1 MSRIRA
7 NNITNQEG
15 NGAPNAPN
23 GLVVAGVIT
32 ATNGVFSNNVSI
44 GGTLTYE
51 DVTNIDSVG
60 IITARSGINISTG
73 SLTIP
78 DSIIHSGDTNTKI
91 RFPAADVVSFETGGS
106 ERVRIASGG
115 SVGIGTDD
123 PQQDIHLLKDGLSRV
138 RIETTS
144 TSQNADII
152 FHDPDGLQGVIGYNA
167 TKSSI
172 DVDFRNTTEAITFS
186 KSGAEKVRIETAAN
200 GDALIGINSNPNQ
213 GVYAID
219 ANSSLL
225 NGGISYNCDGSPYG
239 ATNLKLTLSNRDSGS
254 HYFRFGYSD
263 NMNTRGMIQYYRPNL
278 ASSEDELRFWVGG
291 AEKIRFT
298 STGGIGIAT
307 VGDGSTN
314 GSIGVGSTGQVL
326 TSQGPGYPSIWKG
339 GFTRILEQISAPCTG
354 ESVMTSFGPRVIQD
368 TGTAGYQ
375 LTSTWTDLLGSQI
388 TYRPPTGTHTVIYKF
403 SFQVSNHDADGI
415 SHYKFYVD
423 GNEILWARYTV
434 RADDFQNRV
443 VFEWPIRIDS
453 ANANNYNHARL
464 QTWDSDLVLKMQ
476 AREYS
481 GSYEMKVHMTQNW
494 DGAGT
499 DQFSMPTISVTALGS

>member
-15 NGAPNAPN
+15 NGAPTAPH
-23 GLVVAGVIT
+23 GLVVTGILT
-32 ATNGVFSNNVSI
+32 ATGNVSI
-44 GGTLTYE
+44 GGTVTYE
-51 DVTNIDSVG
+51 DVTNIDSIG
-60 IITARSGINISTG
+60 IITARSDVSIA
-73 SLTIP
+73 
-78 DSIIHSGDTNTKI
+78 DKIIHTGDTNTAI

-106 ERVRIASGG
+106 ERVRISSGG

-123 PQQDIHLLKDGLSRV
+123 PQQDIHILKEGLSRV

-186 KSGAEKVRIETAAN
+186 SSGTEKVRIKKASN
-200 GDALIGINSNPNQ
+200 GNGLIGINSSSPT
-213 GVYAID
+213 VYALD
-219 ANSSLL
+219 ANSSLI
-225 NGGISYNCDGSPYG
+225 NGGISYNCENSSGG
-239 ATNLKLTLSNRDSGS
+239 TNLKLTLSNRDNGN
-254 HYFRFGYSD
+254 HFIRFGYSD
-263 NMNTRGMIQYYRPNL
+263 NMNTRGMMQYYRPNL

-291 AEKIRFT
+291 SEKIRFT

-368 TGTAGYQ
+368 AGTAGYQ
-375 LTSTWTDLLGSQI
+375 LTTTYVDLLGSVI

-403 SFQVSNHDADGI
+403 SFMVSNHDADGI
-415 SHYKFYVD
+415 SHYRFYVG

-476 AREYS
+476 AREYNS
-481 GSYEMKVHMTQNW
+481 TYEMKVHMTNNW
-494 DGAGT
+494 EGAGT
-499 DQFSMPTISVTALGS
+499 DIFSMPTISVTALGS

>member
-60 IITARSGINISTG
+60 IITARSHVSIA
-73 SLTIP
+73 
-78 DSIIHSGDTNTKI
+78 DKIIHTGDTNTAI

-106 ERVRIASGG
+106 ERVRITSGG

-152 FHDPDGLQGVIGYNA
+152 FHSPDGLQGVVGYNA

-172 DVDFRNTTEAITFS
+172 DVDFRNTSEAITFS
-186 KSGAEKVRIETAAN
+186 SSGTEKVRIKTASN
-200 GDALIGINSNPNQ
+200 GNGLIGINSSNPT
-213 GVYAID
+213 VYALD
-219 ANSSLL
+219 ANSSLI
-225 NGGISYNCDGSPYG
+225 NGGISYNCENSSGG
-239 ATNLKLTLSNRDSGS
+239 TNLKLTLSNRDSGS

-263 NMNTRGMIQYYRPNL
+263 NMNTRGMMQYYRPNL

-291 AEKIRFT
+291 SEKIRFT

-339 GFTRILEQISAPCTG
+339 GSTRILEQISAPCTG
-354 ESVMTSFGPRVIQD
+354 ESVMTSFGPRVTQD
-368 TGTAGYQ
+368 AGTAGYQ
-375 LTSTWTDLLGSQI
+375 LSTTYVDLLGSVI
-388 TYRPPTGTHTVIYKF
+388 TYRPPTGTHTVIYRF
-403 SFQVSNHDADGI
+403 MYQISNHDADGI
-415 SHYKFYVD
+415 AHLRFYV
-423 GNEILWARYTV
+423 GPSGSAQEIVYATHTI

-443 VFEWPIRIDS
+443 HFEWPIRIDPS
-453 ANANNYNHARL
+453 QATDYNHGRL
-464 QTWDSDLVLKMQ
+464 QTWNSDLVLKMM

-481 GSYEMKVHMTQNW
+481 SSYEMKVHMTQNY

-499 DQFSMPTISVTALGS
+499 DQFSMPTISITALGS

>member
-7 NNITNQEG
+7 NNITNQAG
-15 NGAPNAPN
+15 NGAPNAPH
-23 GLVVAGVIT
+23 GLVVSGILT
-32 ATNGVFSNNVSI
+32 ATGNVSI
-44 GGTLTYE
+44 GGTVTYE
-51 DVTNIDSVG
+51 DVTNVDSIGV
-60 IITARSGINISTG
+60 ITARTNIYLG
-73 SLTIP
+73 
-78 DSIIHSGDTNTKI
+78 DSIFHNGDANTRI
-91 RFPAADVVSFETGGS
+91 RFPAADTISAETAGS

-152 FHDPDGLQGVIGYNA
+152 FHDPDGLQGVVGYNA

-200 GDALIGINSNPNQ
+200 GDGIIGINSSSP

-339 GFTRILEQISAPCTG
+339 GSTRILEQISSPCTG

-368 TGTAGYQ
+368 AGTAGYQ
-375 LTSTWTDLLGSQI
+375 LTTTYVDLAGSVI

-403 SFQVSNHDADGI
+403 IFQISAHDADGI
-415 SHYKFYVD
+415 AHFRFYIGSD
-423 GNEILWARYTV
+423 EILWARHTHRGEDY
-434 RADDFQNRV
+434 QNRG
-443 VFEWPIRIDS
+443 VFEWPIRIDPTQ
-453 ANANNYNHARL
+453 ATNLNHARL
-464 QTWDSDLVLKMQ
+464 QSWDEDKTLKMQ
-476 AREYS
+476 ARDYTT
-481 GSYEMKVHMTQNW
+481 SYDAKVNMTNNW
-494 DGAGT
+494 DGTGT
-499 DQFSMPTISVTALGS
+499 DQFSMPTISITALGS

>member
-7 NNITNQEG
+7 NNITNQAG
-15 NGAPNAPN
+15 NGAPNATH
-23 GLVVAGVIT
+23 GLVVSGILT
-32 ATNGVFSNNVSI
+32 ATGNVSI
-44 GGTLTYE
+44 GGTVTYE
-51 DVTNIDSVG
+51 DVTNIDSIG
-60 IITARSGINISTG
+60 IITARSDVSIA
-73 SLTIP
+73 
-78 DSIIHSGDTNTKI
+78 DKIIHTGDTNTAI

-106 ERVRIASGG
+106 ERVRITSGG

-152 FHDPDGLQGVIGYNA
+152 FHDPDGLKGVIGYNA
-167 TKSSI
+167 NKSSI

-239 ATNLKLTLSNRDSGS
+239 ATNLKLTLSNKDSGS

-339 GFTRILEQISAPCTG
+339 GATRVLEQVSAPCTG
-354 ESVMTSFGPRVIQD
+354 ESVMTSYGLRAIQQV
-368 TGTAGYQ
+368 TGVQ
-375 LTSTWTDLLGSQI
+375 NLTTSYVDLSGSQI
-388 TYRPPTGTHTVIYKF
+388 TYRPPTGTHTVVYKF
-403 SFQVSNHDADGI
+403 IFQATRADADTIG
-415 SHYKFYVD
+415 HFRFYVG
-423 GNEILWARYTV
+423 GNEIQYARHTIRGEDHQS
-434 RADDFQNRV
+434 RA
-443 VFEWPIRIDS
+443 VFEWPIRIDPTQGT
-453 ANANNYNHARL
+453 NLNHARL
-464 QTWDSDLVLKMQ
+464 QSWDEDKILKMT
-476 AREYS
+476 ARDYS
-481 GSYEMKVHMTQNW
+481 GTYDMKIHITDNW

-499 DQFSMPTISVTALGS
+499 DMFSMPTISITALGS

>member
-1 MSRIRA
+1 M
-7 NNITNQEG
+7 
-15 NGAPNAPN
+15 
-23 GLVVAGVIT
+23 VVAGVIT

-60 IITARSGINISTG
+60 IITARSHVSIA
-73 SLTIP
+73 
-78 DSIIHSGDTNTKI
+78 DKIIHTGDTNTAI

-106 ERVRIASGG
+106 ERVRISSGG

-186 KSGAEKVRIETAAN
+186 SSGTEKVRIKKASN
-200 GDALIGINSNPNQ
+200 GNGLIGINSSSPT
-213 GVYAID
+213 VYALD
-219 ANSSLL
+219 ANSSLI
-225 NGGISYNCDGSPYG
+225 NGGISYNCENSSGG
-239 ATNLKLTLSNRDSGS
+239 TNLKLTLSNRDNAN
-254 HYFRFGYSD
+254 HFIRFGYSD
-263 NMNTRGMIQYYRPNL
+263 NMNTRGMMQYYRPNL

-291 AEKIRFT
+291 SEKIRFT

-368 TGTAGYQ
+368 AGTAGYQ
-375 LTSTWTDLLGSQI
+375 LTTTYVDLLGSVI

-403 SFQVSNHDADGI
+403 SFMVSNHDADGI
-415 SHYKFYVD
+415 SHYRFYVG

-476 AREYS
+476 AREYNS
-481 GSYEMKVHMTQNW
+481 TYEMKVHMTNNW
-494 DGAGT
+494 EGAGT
-499 DQFSMPTISVTALGS
+499 DIFSMPTISVTALGS

>member
-7 NNITNQEG
+7 NNITNQAG
-15 NGAPNAPN
+15 NGAPNATH
-23 GLVVAGVIT
+23 GLVVSGILT
-32 ATNGVFSNNVSI
+32 ATGNVSI
-44 GGTLTYE
+44 GGTVTYE
-51 DVTNIDSVG
+51 DVTNIDSIG
-60 IITARSGINISTG
+60 IITARTGIHID
-73 SLTIP
+73 
-78 DSIIHSGDTNTKI
+78 DSIVHIGDTNTKI
-91 RFPAADVVSFETGGS
+91 RFPDADTITAETGGT
-106 ERVRIASGG
+106 EKLRITGIG
-115 SVGIGTDD
+115 SVGIGTQNPANKLEVGGVISATDLFVTSGGD
-123 PQQDIHLLKDGLSRV
+123 
-138 RIETTS
+138 TTS
-144 TSQNADII
+144 NNISGKFSHGGINSKSLVIAADPN
-152 FHDPDGLQGVIGYNA
+152 DVGANTRLQF
-167 TKSSI
+167 
-172 DVDFRNTTEAITFS
+172 DVD
-186 KSGAEKVRIETAAN
+186 GAEKVRIEAAAN
-200 GDALIGINSNPNQ
+200 GDGVIGINSSNP

-225 NGGISYNCDGSPYG
+225 NGGISYNCDNTANGS
-239 ATNLKLTLSNRDSGS
+239 TNLKFTFSNRDSGS

-368 TGTAGYQ
+368 AGTAGYQ
-375 LTSTWTDLLGSQI
+375 LTNTYADLLGSVI

-403 SFQVSNHDADGI
+403 MYQISNHDADGI
-415 SHYKFYVD
+415 AHLRFYIGSNHVLYATHT
-423 GNEILWARYTV
+423 I

-443 VFEWPIRIDS
+443 HFEWPIRIDPS
-453 ANANNYNHARL
+453 QAADLNHGRL

-481 GSYEMKVHMTQNW
+481 GSYEMKVHMTQNY

-499 DQFSMPTISVTALGS
+499 DQFSMPTISITALGS

>member
-15 NGAPNAPN
+15 NGAPNAPH

-60 IITARSGINISTG
+60 IITARSHVSIA
-73 SLTIP
+73 
-78 DSIIHSGDTNTKI
+78 DKIIHTGDTNTAI

-152 FHDPDGLQGVIGYNA
+152 FHDPDGLQGVVGYNA
-167 TKSSI
+167 NKSSI

-186 KSGAEKVRIETAAN
+186 KSGTEKVRIETAAN
-200 GDALIGINSNPNQ
+200 GDGVIGINSSSPQ
-213 GVYAID
+213 DIID

-225 NGGISYNCDGSPYG
+225 NGGISYNCDNSANGS
-239 ATNLKLTLSNRDSGS
+239 TNLRFSFSNRDSGS

-278 ASSEDELRFWVGG
+278 SSSEDELRFWVGG

-339 GFTRILEQISAPCTG
+339 GSTRILEQISSPCTG
-354 ESVMTSFGPRVIQD
+354 ESVMTSFGPRVVQD
-368 TGTAGYQ
+368 AGTAGYQ
-375 LTSTWTDLLGSQI
+375 LSTTYVDIAGSVI

-403 SFQVSNHDADGI
+403 IFQVSAHDADGI
-415 SHYKFYVD
+415 AHFRFYIGSD
-423 GNEILWARYTV
+423 EILYARHTHRGEDY
-434 RADDFQNRV
+434 QNRG
-443 VFEWPIRIDS
+443 VFEWPIRIDPTQ
-453 ANANNYNHARL
+453 ATNLNHARL
-464 QTWDSDLVLKMQ
+464 QSWDEDKTLKMQ
-476 AREYS
+476 VRDYTT
-481 GSYEMKVHMTQNW
+481 SYDAKVNMTNNW
-494 DGAGT
+494 DGTGT
-499 DQFSMPTISVTALGS
+499 DQFSMPTISITALGS

>member
-7 NNITNQEG
+7 NNITNQAG
-15 NGAPNAPN
+15 NGAPNATH
-23 GLVVAGVIT
+23 GLVVSGILT
-32 ATNGVFSNNVSI
+32 ATGNVSI
-44 GGTLTYE
+44 GGTVTYE
-51 DVTNIDSVG
+51 DVTNIDSIG
-60 IITARSGINISTG
+60 IITARSDVSIA
-73 SLTIP
+73 
-78 DSIIHSGDTNTKI
+78 DKIIHTGDTNTAI

-106 ERVRIASGG
+106 ERVRISSGG

-123 PQQDIHLLKDGLSRV
+123 PQQDIHILKEGLSRV

-172 DVDFRNTTEAITFS
+172 DVDFRNTNEAITFS
-186 KSGAEKVRIETAAN
+186 SSGTEKVRIKKASN
-200 GDALIGINSNPNQ
+200 GNGLIGINSSSPT
-213 GVYAID
+213 VYALD
-219 ANSSLL
+219 ANSSLI
-225 NGGISYNCDGSPYG
+225 NGGISYNCENSSGG
-239 ATNLKLTLSNRDSGS
+239 TNLKLTLSNRDNGN
-254 HYFRFGYSD
+254 HFIRFGYSD
-263 NMNTRGMIQYYRPNL
+263 NMNTRGMMQYYRPNL

-368 TGTAGYQ
+368 AGTAGYQ
-375 LTSTWTDLLGSQI
+375 LTTTYVDLLGSVI

-403 SFQVSNHDADGI
+403 SFMVSNHDADGI
-415 SHYKFYVD
+415 SHYRFYVG

-476 AREYS
+476 AREYNS
-481 GSYEMKVHMTQNW
+481 TYEMKVHMTNNW

-499 DQFSMPTISVTALGS
+499 DIFSMPTISVTALGS

>member
-60 IITARSGINISTG
+60 IITARSHVSIA
-73 SLTIP
+73 
-78 DSIIHSGDTNTKI
+78 DKIIHTGDTNTAI

-123 PQQDIHLLKDGLSRV
+123 PQQDIHLLNDGLSRV

-278 ASSEDELRFWVGG
+278 SSSEDELRFWVGG

-339 GFTRILEQISAPCTG
+339 GSTRILEQISAPCTG

-368 TGTAGYQ
+368 AGTAGYQ
-375 LTSTWTDLLGSQI
+375 LTTTYVDLLGSVI

-403 SFQVSNHDADGI
+403 IYQVSNHDADGI
-415 SHYKFYVD
+415 AHLKFFV
-423 GNEILWARYTV
+423 GPSGSAQEIIYARHTQ
-434 RADDFQNRV
+434 RGDDYQNRA
-443 VFEWPIRIDS
+443 VFEWPIRIDPTQ
-453 ANANNYNHARL
+453 ATDLNHGRL
-464 QTWDSDLVLKMQ
+464 QSWDEDKVLKMM
-476 AREYS
+476 ARDYS
-481 GSYEMKVHMTQNW
+481 GSYDSKVHMVNNW
-494 DGAGT
+494 NGAGT
-499 DQFSMPTISVTALGS
+499 DQFSMPTISITALGS